1 MDVARE
7 VQDKRSAD
15 PAAMAMLRVADREG
29 YANIWERYEKQQP
42 QCSYG
47 QLGTCCRVCSMGPC
61 RIDPFGEG
69 PSHGVCGATA
79 DTIVARNLARMAA
92 VGSSSHSDHG
102 RKVAL
107 LLKGVANGSNT
118 DYGIASPEKLLAVA
132 SRLDIPTSGRGLLEV
147 AADVAEMAID
157 CFGNQDEEPI
167 TFMEKYMP
175 KKRFQRLKA
184 LEASLFES
192 TGAKIGFL
200 PRAIDREAVDI
211 LHRTHFGC
219 DHDPLSLIAQSVRCS
234 LSDGWGGSLIATEL
248 QDILLGAPTIK
259 SVRANL
265 GVLEEESVNV
275 VVHGHEPIL
284 SSKVVE
290 MAQSEECRKAA
301 EAVGARRVNV
311 VGLCCT
317 GNEVLLRQGVGMAGN
332 ESHSELVIMTGAVD
346 AMVVDVQCIY
356 PALADLS
363 SCFHTKFITTSEQA
377 KIPGSLHIQFEEEHA
392 NAIATRIVK
401 TAIEAFPNRN
411 KARVYIPRHSST
423 AIVGFTVEEILKALG
438 GTPQPLI
445 DLIVKGTIKGVA
457 GIVGCNNVKVQQD
470 FFHQNLTK
478 ELIKRDILVIGTGCW
493 AIAAAKAGLM
503 DLPAQELAGPGLKA
517 VCKQLGIPPVLHMG
531 SCVDCSRMLNLTG
544 IIADHL
550 KVDISDLPVVGSAPE
565 WTTEK
570 AVAIGTYF
578 VGSGIPVHLW
588 PLPPIL
594 GGPEVTRILTKDAK
608 EVLGGWFFVE
618 EDPTATAEQM
628 ESIIMERR
636 AVWGFD
642 PWSIF
647 LPTPSCLRPEK

>member
-1 MDVARE
+1 MDMTHKGH
-7 VQDKRSAD
+7 DTRSID
-15 PAAMAMLRVADREG
+15 PAAVEMLRIADREG

-47 QLGTCCRVCSMGPC
+47 QLGTCCRICSMGPC

-107 LLKGVANGSNT
+107 LLKAVADGSNT
-118 DYGIASPEKLLAVA
+118 DYGISDPEKLLAVA
-132 SRLDIPTSGRGLLEV
+132 ARLDIPTSGRSLPEV
-147 AADVAEMAID
+147 AAEVATVAID
-157 CFGNQDEEPI
+157 CFGNQGEEPI
-167 TFMEKYMP
+167 VFMEKYMP
-175 KKRFQRLKA
+175 KKRFQRLSD
-184 LEASLFES
+184 LEKSLFES
-192 TGAKIGFL
+192 TGAKTGFL

-219 DHDPLSLIAQSVRCS
+219 DHDPLSLVAQSVRCS

-248 QDILLGAPTIK
+248 QDILLGSPTIK
-259 SVRANL
+259 SVKANL
-265 GVLEEESVNV
+265 GVLEEMSVNV

-284 SSKVVE
+284 SAKVVE

-301 EAVGARRVNV
+301 EAVGAKRVNV

-332 ESHSELVIMTGAVD
+332 ESHSELAIMTGAVD

-363 SCFHTKFITTSEQA
+363 SCFHTRFITTSEQA
-377 KIPGSLHIQFEEEHA
+377 KIPGAMHIQFEEQHA
-392 NAIATRIVK
+392 DAIATRIIK
-401 TAIEAFPNRN
+401 TAIDAFPNRN
-411 KARVYIPRHSST
+411 KARVYIPQHSST

-445 DLIVKGTIKGVA
+445 DLIVNGTIKGVA

-470 FFHQNLTK
+470 FFHKTLTT
-478 ELIKRDILVIGTGCW
+478 ELIRRDILVIGTGCW

-531 SCVDCSRMLNLTG
+531 SCVDCSRMLNLAG
-544 IIADHL
+544 VLADHL
-550 KVDISDLPVVGSAPE
+550 KVDISDLPLVGSAPE

-594 GGPEVTRILTKDAK
+594 GGPQVTKILTQDAK
-608 EVLGGWFFVE
+608 DMLGGWFFVE
-618 EDPTATAEQM
+618 EDPIKTADQM
-628 ESIIMERR
+628 EHIIMERR
-636 AVWGFD
+636 SALG
-642 PWSIF
+642 I
-647 LPTPSCLRPEK
+647 

>member
-1 MDVARE
+1 MDVAYE
-7 VQDKRSAD
+7 GHDKRSAD
-15 PAAMAMLRVADREG
+15 PAAVEMLRIADREG
-29 YANIWERYEKQQP
+29 YATIWERYEKQQP

-47 QLGTCCRVCSMGPC
+47 QLGTCCRICSMGPC
-61 RIDPFGEG
+61 RIDPFGDG
-69 PSHGVCGATA
+69 PTHGVCGATA

-107 LLKGVANGSNT
+107 LLKAVADGSNT
-118 DYGIASPEKLLAVA
+118 DYQISDEKKLLAVA
-132 SRLDIPTSGRGLLEV
+132 TRLHIPITGRSLPGV
-147 AADVAEMAID
+147 AADVAAVALD
-157 CFGNQDEEPI
+157 CFGNQGEEPLV
-167 TFMEKYMP
+167 FMEKYMP
-175 KKRFQRLKA
+175 AKRFQRLKG
-184 LEASLFES
+184 LEETLYKT
-192 TGAKIGFL
+192 TGAKTGLL

-219 DHDPLSLIAQSVRCS
+219 DHDPLSLVAQSIRCS

-248 QDILLGAPTIK
+248 QDILLGSPTIRPVK
-259 SVRANL
+259 ANL
-265 GVLEEESVNV
+265 GVLEAESVNV

-284 SSKVVE
+284 SAKVGE
-290 MAQSEECRKAA
+290 MAQSEECRRAA
-301 EAVGARRVNV
+301 EAIGAKRVNV

-332 ESHSELVIMTGAVD
+332 ESHSELAIMTGAVD

-377 KIPGSLHIQFEEEHA
+377 KIPGALHIQFEEQHA
-392 NAIATRIVK
+392 DAIATRIIK
-401 TAIEAFPNRN
+401 TAIAAFPNRN
-411 KARVYIPRHSST
+411 KARVHIPQHSST

-438 GTPQPLI
+438 GTPQPLV
-445 DLIVKGTIKGVA
+445 DLIVNGTIKGVA

-470 FFHQNLTK
+470 FFHRVLTT

-493 AIAAAKAGLM
+493 AIAAAKSGLM
-503 DLPAQELAGPGLKA
+503 DLPAQDLAGSGLKA

-531 SCVDCSRMLNLTG
+531 SCVDCSRMLNLAG
-544 IIADHL
+544 AIADHL
-550 KVDISDLPVVGSAPE
+550 AVDISDLPLVGSAPE

-570 AVAIGTYF
+570 AVAIGSYF

-594 GGPEVTRILTKDAK
+594 GGPEVTRILTQDARDL
-608 EVLGGWFFVE
+608 LGGWFFVE
-618 EDPTATAEQM
+618 EDPVATADQM
-628 ESIIMERR
+628 EKIIMERR
-636 AVWGFD
+636 GALG
-642 PWSIF
+642 I
-647 LPTPSCLRPEK
+647 